1 MLPQLP
7 QDQANHA
14 LYGMAAGLVGA
25 FFAQG
30 FLLPAVGAVA
40 LACLV
45 GVGKE
50 LADHLG
56 DGKADVRDA
65 LATAAGGLV
74 VGLATL
80 M

>member
-1 MLPQLP
+1 MLAQLP
-7 QDQANHA
+7 QDQANHV
-14 LYGMAAGLVGA
+14 LYGLAAGLVGA

-30 FLLPAVGAVA
+30 FIHSAIGAVA

-50 LADHLG
+50 FADHLG

-65 LATAAGGLV
+65 LATAAGGVV
-74 VGLATL
+74 VGLSTL